1 METTTTRKFQTT
13 AEQDEAIGLFLS
25 GEHVVIKA
33 GAGTGKTTT
42 LRVLSEQAR
51 GRRGQYMAFNRA
63 IVDEA
68 GRKMPAWVSC
78 KTAHGLAMGAAGRP
92 FAHRLRSRRLPSAQ
106 VAKLLG
112 ITQPVKV
119 TIGDQAKM
127 LAPGYLGSLVMRAI
141 AVFCNSDD
149 AAPGPRHIPYIEGI
163 DMPAVDGRRTFVN
176 NNAIAAAVEPAL
188 AKAWADLTSVDGE
201 LRYTHDC
208 YLKLWQ
214 LSDPK
219 IHADFVLFDEAQD
232 ASPVMASIVAQ
243 QADRAQ
249 LVYVGDSEQAIYGW
263 RGAVDALGSIQGAQT
278 SFLTRS
284 FRFGPEIADVANGIL
299 ERIPGAEMRL
309 VGHDPID
316 SQVVDHL
323 DHADAVLCR
332 GNAETMKRYL
342 DALAQEKR
350 PYLMGEGRELV
361 SFAKAVTQLQTE
373 GWTPHPELSI
383 FSTWGQVQ
391 DYVDQDPQGS
401 ELALLVRLVDEYGAD
416 VIVEA
421 LENQLP
427 EDRCD
432 FTIST
437 AHKAKGREWDTVTLA
452 GDFPEP
458 DEDDEVSAEELRL
471 LYVAVTRAR
480 NVLDLGAVGS
490 LADYLP
496 EPDPAAP

>member
-1 METTTTRKFQTT
+1 METTTTFQTT
-13 AEQDEAIGLFLS
+13 PEQDEAVGLFLS

-42 LRVLSEQAR
+42 LRVLSQQAR

-68 GRKMPAWVSC
+68 ARKMPAWVSC
-78 KTAHGLAMGAAGRP
+78 KTAHGLAMGAVGRQ

-112 ITQPVKV
+112 ISQPVKV
-119 TIGDQAKM
+119 TIGQQSKM
-127 LAPGYLGSLVMRAI
+127 LAPGYLAGLVMRSI

-149 AAPGPRHIPYIEGI
+149 PSPTRRHIPYIEGI
-163 DMPAVDGRRTFVN
+163 DMPAVDGRRTYAN
-176 NNAIAAAVEPAL
+176 NDAVAAAIEPAL
-188 AKAWADLTSVDGE
+188 AKAWADLTSVNGE

-214 LSDPK
+214 LSDPV
-219 IHADFVLFDEAQD
+219 INADFVLFDEAQD

-263 RGAVDALGSIQGAQT
+263 RGAVDALGQIQGAQT

-284 FRFGPEIADVANGIL
+284 FRFGPAVADVANGIL

-316 SQVVDHL
+316 SQVVEYAADP
-323 DHADAVLCR
+323 DAVLCR
-332 GNAETMKRYL
+332 GNAETMSRYL
-342 DALAQEKR
+342 GALKEGLR
-350 PYLMGEGRELV
+350 PYLVGEGRELV
-361 SFAKAVTQLQTE
+361 SFAKAVTQLQVE

-383 FSTWGQVQ
+383 FTTWGQVQ

-416 VIVEA
+416 TIVEA
-421 LENQLP
+421 LEHQAP

-480 NVLDLGAVGS
+480 QVLDIGGVGS

-496 EPDPAAP
+496 EPTS